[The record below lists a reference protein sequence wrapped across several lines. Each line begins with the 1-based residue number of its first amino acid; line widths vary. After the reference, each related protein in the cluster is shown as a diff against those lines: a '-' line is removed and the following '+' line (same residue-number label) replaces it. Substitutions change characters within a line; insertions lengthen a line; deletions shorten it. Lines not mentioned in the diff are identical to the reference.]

1 MSEFRL
7 VRVREAAYIMGGVCV
22 NTFRAMNIP
31 YSVMTENGDKMW
43 DVRDLEAAAAQR
55 KSRKDYL
62 REVRKARRVA

>member
-7 VRVREAAYIMGGVCV
+7 VRIREAAKIMGGVCL

-31 YSVMTENGDKMW
+31 HCTMTPNGHRMW